1 MKYRQGF
8 VTNSSST
15 SYLIA
20 HEKNSS
26 TIELLE
32 WMDKFINGNGY
43 GSLEFYLSA
52 NLDDERI
59 KEIQG
64 YFKWLKQ
71 QFNEPYPV
79 ELDNAVE
86 SNMSISKVEIENWQD
101 ELKEYIYM
109 AIDSDEKSKLI
120 STDLE

>member
-26 TIELLE
+26 TIELLK

-64 YFKWLKQ
+64 NFKWLKQ

-79 ELDNAVE
+79 ELDKAVE

-120 STDLE
+120 SADIE